1 MLPPKATDPPIAGVT
16 QYTGTFQGLREG
28 LALRGEATDNAT
40 MTIESRLCVGCKLPF
55 IPKRENERYHSQ
67 SCRMA
72 KKRDPERDRAG
83 RTDPPPDMM
92 RLWAQRVLACRARGA
107 VGYRLYCPVLNCVLP
122 LPNTQR
128 RNGTRPAHGNFSLD
142 PLEYP
147 LIPLE
152 TDYLLVWIF
161 PGDTA
166 EVASPPQV
174 IRPNWVDHGMDQLK
188 GFKHLLQLY
197 RQQGT
202 KSERK
207 KKIEA
212 TQEANLR
219 LTEFF
224 RPSPIELPPPPPPRS
239 LPSQEETLALAAHTD
254 GNSDGDESGAE

>member
-1 MLPPKATDPPIAGVT
+1 
-16 QYTGTFQGLREG
+16 
-28 LALRGEATDNAT
+28 
-40 MTIESRLCVGCKLPF
+40 
-55 IPKRENERYHSQ
+55 
-67 SCRMA
+67 
-72 KKRDPERDRAG
+72 
-83 RTDPPPDMM
+83 MM

-107 VGYRLYCPVLNCVLP
+107 IGYRLYCPVLNCVLP

-188 GFKHLLQLY
+188 GFKHLLKLY

-207 KKIEA
+207 KRIEA